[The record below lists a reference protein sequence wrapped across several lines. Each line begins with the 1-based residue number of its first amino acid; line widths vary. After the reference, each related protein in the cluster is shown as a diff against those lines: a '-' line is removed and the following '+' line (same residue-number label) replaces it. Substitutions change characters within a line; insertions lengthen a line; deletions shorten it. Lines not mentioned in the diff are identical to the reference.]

1 MAGPM
6 NIGTISVVLFQEGE
20 WWTAQC
26 LEYDI
31 AAQAETV
38 PALCYEFVRVLFG
51 HMIANTELGREPFEG
66 IEAAPEEYWHMF
78 TDAKVHLQ
86 GDRLPFRMPSTV
98 PAYMIPATDLRI
110 GEQKVA

>member
-1 MAGPM
+1 MAGPT
-6 NIGTISVVLFQEGE
+6 NLGTISVVMFQEGE

-51 HMIANTELGREPFEG
+51 HMVANVEFDREPFEG
-66 IEAAPEEYWHMF
+66 IGPAPEEYWHMF
-78 TDAKVHLQ
+78 TEAKVHIQ
-86 GDRLPFRMPSTV
+86 SDRLPFRV
-98 PAYMIPATDLRI
+98 PPTLTAYMIPTTDLRI
-110 GEQKVA
+110 GEQKAA